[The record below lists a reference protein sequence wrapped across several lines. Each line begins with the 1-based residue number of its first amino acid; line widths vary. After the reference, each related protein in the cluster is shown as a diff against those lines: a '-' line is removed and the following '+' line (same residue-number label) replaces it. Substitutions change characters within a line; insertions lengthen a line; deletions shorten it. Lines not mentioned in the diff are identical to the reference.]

1 MRILL
6 VDDQQHPLS
15 VARKI
20 IERLGA
26 TVTVVTSGSDALQH
40 FATEQPDLVL
50 LTLNLLD
57 INGLEVA
64 RRIRYGENNG
74 SWTPIVLL
82 TPPRRDDDLAHAMA
96 AGCDDFLYLPLNE
109 AVLSAKLRSMQRIV
123 QMRTS
128 LVVLARQLDTANQEL
143 RRVSASDGLTGIA
156 NRRFFDTTLER
167 EWRRARRS
175 GQGMSL
181 ILCDIDYFK
190 PYNDSLGHL
199 AGDDCLRRV
208 AQALAASL
216 ERGGDAPA
224 RYGGEEFAVVLPETP
239 LHGALI
245 VAEKARQAVQDLH
258 IPHPT
263 SPHGWVTL
271 SMGVA
276 HWLPAESEAPERLI
290 LAADQALYHAK
301 ERGRNRVV
309 CHGNGEA
316 QAITLEIGA

>member
-6 VDDQQHPLS
+6 VDDQQSKLQ

-20 IERLGA
+20 MERLGA
-26 TVTVVTSGSDALQH
+26 TVIPVNSGTDALST
-40 FATEQPDLVL
+40 FEREQPDLVL
-50 LTLNLLD
+50 LSVNLLD
-57 INGLEVA
+57 INGFEVA
-64 RRIRYGENNG
+64 RRIRYGETNG
-74 SWTPIVLL
+74 SWTPILL
-82 TPPRRDDDLAHAMA
+82 LLNPQREDDLAKGLA
-96 AGCDDFLYLPLNE
+96 AGGDDFLYLPLNE
-109 AVLSAKLRSMQRIV
+109 SVLTAKLRAMQRIV

-128 LVVLARQLDTANQEL
+128 LVVLARQLDAANQEL

-175 GQGMSL
+175 GQALSL

-190 PYNDSLGHL
+190 QYNDSLGHL

-208 AQALAASL
+208 ATALATSL

-245 VAEKARQAVQDLH
+245 VAEKARQAVHDLH
-258 IPHPT
+258 IPHPG

-276 HWLPAESEAPERLI
+276 NLLPGENDGQNLLI
-290 LAADQALYHAK
+290 KAADQALYHAK

-309 CHGNGEA
+309 CHGDGSAET
-316 QAITLEIGA
+316 ITLDIGA